1 MPRSV
6 SAATAPLPVSRVDP
20 TRPASAPPRLVDDQL
35 TNVMNTESRALAA
48 AVKAEWTQLAYRWV
62 TRAAIALRDE
72 RNTDITRAAPEKRW
86 PALVEAAWT
95 FLPAEL
101 PQLLMNPDMC
111 TLYGVEGTLPD
122 ALREAVLRAV
132 DDQITRDVSAR
143 PDSEQVAAEARAFIQ
158 RALALPMPRVLG
170 TPLVSKLFE
179 ALYSGTFSVPTPDAV
194 RNRAA

>member
-20 TRPASAPPRLVDDQL
+20 TRPASAPPRLDGDQL

-62 TRAAIALRDE
+62 TRAAIALRDAKD
-72 RNTDITRAAPEKRW
+72 TDITRAAPEKRW
-86 PALVEAAWT
+86 PALVEAART
-95 FLPAEL
+95 FLPKKL
-101 PQLLMNPDMC
+101 PQLLMDPNMC
-111 TLYGVEGTLPD
+111 MLYGMEGTLPD
-122 ALREAVLRAV
+122 ALREAVLAAV
-132 DDQITRDVSAR
+132 DDQIARDVAGRS
-143 PDSEQVAAEARAFIQ
+143 DSEQVAAEARAFIQ
-158 RALALPMPRVLG
+158 GALAQPMPRVLG

-179 ALYSGTFSVPTPDAV
+179 SLYSGTFPVPAPDAV